1 MLFHLPRLFTM
12 IRVIDYDCEHEH
24 EHGL

>member
-12 IRVIDYDCEHEH
+12 IKVIDYDSEHEH
-24 EHGL
+24 DYDF